1 MAMKASIEFLSSHFG
16 IRPPASQAEENAT
29 TYMEQRFSEHGLE
42 TGVALFPAMRNYAWY
57 YVIGY
62 LFYIIAVMLFPSQPF
77 LALFVTFLGM
87 VLFRID
93 IYLWPKLSALFSGK
107 HESRFVVGRKRAYDE
122 SRHIFIISTSLDSR
136 KGYAMGGYLRS
147 SILRLEFFS
156 GFLRTLQLFALLVG
170 VILSFFSMTFWVRI
184 CWMITWPGSIL
195 FLLLFSLELRR
206 WINGSWL
213 TTVNDNDSS
222 LAVLLGVADRLRE
235 KPFQHCDVVLAAL
248 GADRDAHL
256 GMHHLLASLEPEWR
270 SATDIIN
277 LEAVGG
283 GRLRFLSREG
293 LSRPIPATEELLD
306 LGQLIA
312 QSLNMELQ
320 ATDRHTRRTSGAVA
334 RSKGYR
340 SLTLMGMDRDG
351 LPCHF
356 NEVRKR
362 SDKLALIQEEQLENV
377 VTTLLHMIQMID
389 HQV

>member
-1 MAMKASIEFLSSHFG
+1 MVLKEHIEFLSAHIG
-16 IRPPASQAEENAT
+16 IRPPASQAETNAAG
-29 TYMEQRFSEHGLE
+29 YMEQRFSEQGLE
-42 TGVALFPAMRNYAWY
+42 TGGAEFPALRNYAWL

-62 LFYIIAVMLFPSQPF
+62 LLYLFAVMLFPSQP
-77 LALFVTFLGM
+77 LGALFITVLAM
-87 VLFRID
+87 LLFRLD
-93 IYLWPKLSALFSGK
+93 VYLWPKFSYLLAGK
-107 HESRFVVGRKRAYDE
+107 RKSRFVVGRKRAYEE
-122 SRHIFIISTSLDSR
+122 SRHIIIITTSLDSR
-136 KGYAMGGYLRS
+136 KGYAMGAGLRS
-147 SILRLEFFS
+147 SILRMEYFS
-156 GFLRTLQLFALLVG
+156 GFLRTLQLVALLAG
-170 VILSFFSMTFWVRI
+170 VVLNLFSMTFWVRI
-184 CWMITWPGSIL
+184 CWMLTWPGSLL

-206 WINGSWL
+206 WLNGSWL

-222 LAVLLGVADRLRE
+222 LAVLLGIAERLRE
-235 KPFQHCDVVLAAL
+235 RPFQHCDVVLAAL

-256 GMHHLLASLEPEWR
+256 GMHHLLASLEPDWC

-293 LSRPIPATEELLD
+293 LSRPIPATEDLLD

-334 RSKGYR
+334 RSRGYR

-351 LPCHF
+351 LPSHF
-356 NEVRKR
+356 SEVRKR
-362 SDKLALIQEEQLENV
+362 SDKLDLIQEEQLENV